1 MTVPA
6 GADATGRD
14 GRVVVLGSINADLGV
29 RVPAFPLPGE
39 TVSGGDLVISPGGKG
54 ANQAVAAALTGADV
68 TMVGAVGSDR
78 FAEAALSGLRRSG
91 VDLAR
96 VRTVDA
102 ATGTALITVDA
113 AGENT
118 IIVSP
123 GANGRVR
130 SEYAE
135 IAAALLGD
143 GATADGELQP
153 GVAAAGETVGRSGPA
168 VLVLQGEIDPRVV
181 DDCVDRVRDRT
192 HIRVLV
198 NAAPVTDLA
207 RATLEA
213 ADPLVVNESEALLIA
228 RQIGAS
234 PAASAV
240 TDGAAVDGGDAD
252 PAGAAGAG
260 SGESSA
266 SHDPREA
273 MAALAA
279 GLVEWGIPA
288 VVLTLGAQ
296 GSLVA
301 EREAQSP
308 QEARSPREER
318 SGPAEQTARSDSGQS
333 SARVVV
339 HRIEA
344 IPARTVDTTGAGD
357 MFVGALAAH
366 LASGRTLV
374 EAARAAAVRAAAT
387 VEHPGAQSSYFA
399 ALDVRTH

>member
-1 MTVPA
+1 
-6 GADATGRD
+6 
-14 GRVVVLGSINADLGV
+14 
-29 RVPAFPLPGE
+29 
-39 TVSGGDLVISPGGKG
+39 VSGGDLVISPGGKG

-78 FAEAALSGLRRSG
+78 FAEAALTGLRRSG

-96 VRTVDA
+96 VRTVDG

-123 GANGRVR
+123 GANGQVCDAD
-130 SEYAE
+130 AE
-135 IAAALLGD
+135 VAAALLGE
-143 GATADGELQP
+143 GTTADGSPPED
-153 GVAAAGETVGRSGPA
+153 GAARAGRPAGRGEPA
-168 VLVLQGEIDPRVV
+168 VLVLQGEIASRVV
-181 DDCVDRVRDRT
+181 DLCVDVVRDRA
-192 HIRVLV
+192 HVRVLV
-198 NAAPVTDLA
+198 NAAPVTDFA
-207 RATLEA
+207 RATLHV

-234 PAASAV
+234 PAAV
-240 TDGAAVDGGDAD
+240 EIGDGAEAAD
-252 PAGAAGAG
+252 
-260 SGESSA
+260 E
-266 SHDPREA
+266 
-273 MAALAA
+273 MAAVAA

-301 EREAQSP
+301 EQAVR
-308 QEARSPREER
+308 R
-318 SGPAEQTARSDSGQS
+318 DSGQS

-339 HRIEA
+339 HRVESSPVRA
-344 IPARTVDTTGAGD
+344 VDTTGAGD

-366 LASGRTLV
+366 LAEGCGLV
-374 EAARAAAVRAAAT
+374 EAARAAAVRAAAS

-399 ALDVRTH
+399 AEDVRTP